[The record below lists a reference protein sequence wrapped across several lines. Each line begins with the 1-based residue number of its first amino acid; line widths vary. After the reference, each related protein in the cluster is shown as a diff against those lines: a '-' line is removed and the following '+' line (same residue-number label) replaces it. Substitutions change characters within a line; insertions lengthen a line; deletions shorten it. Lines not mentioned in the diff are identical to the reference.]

1 MSKVNKKL
9 EKHGVALLKGAYDLN
24 YWGKRLREKRL
35 ECSEKLIKEFKL
47 SGIESGELVDW
58 LDSNKP
64 AKPAAA
70 KREKTASDKPAA
82 ATIAAGVAALPE
94 LPELKTFDRVIITAA
109 QNNTAPD
116 PAVWADLQALA
127 DHIDAQILICP
138 IWYNKAAFSAAAE
151 SDREYFDPALVPFMQ
166 TADFSLFG
174 GRVVVHAAAAILA
187 TAKQPVT
194 TPVRL
199 NAGELVTIVPA
210 TKQQMRTLPR
220 SPATP
225 IKEAWATGVVTGI
238 NYTRSRAGTE
248 AAADHCFGGVLI
260 ELAEDGRIL
269 TRNLMHGSNGFSLPV
284 CDPVA
289 AMVLGDLHCER
300 KDPAIWQ
307 RTLDQVEAFRPDV
320 VAVHD
325 ILHFETASHHGRNK
339 GDHIYRM
346 QDRLVIDDLRTVI
359 EDLNTLAAICP
370 TVMIVESN
378 HNSALDNWLHDIGY
392 NPKRDPKQ
400 AKLYYLLNY
409 LFADAVDTGTE
420 RTALQLA
427 FDNLNLFE
435 LLPGLADNVIFGRKD
450 QAYIVA
456 GFDLS
461 CHGHHGQNGAT
472 GSASQFKRWQVPMI
486 TGHTH
491 SPLLDGGRNPL
502 LTVGVTASLDQGYNR
517 GGASTWNQSHAVIFH
532 DGTAQIVPCRGLF

>member
-1 MSKVNKKL
+1 MIKK
-9 EKHGVALLKGAYDLN
+9 KHHKDALALAADLN
-24 YWGKRLREKRL
+24 FWGKRLRDKRL
-35 ECSEKLIKEFKL
+35 ECADRIITGQGWDLDASDLEAW
-47 SGIESGELVDW
+47 LVA
-58 LDSNKP
+58 NKP
-64 AKPAAA
+64 EKPEKV
-70 KREKTASDKPAA
+70 KREKTASDKPSAG
-82 ATIAAGVAALPE
+82 TIAEGVAALPSLAALE
-94 LPELKTFDRVIITAA
+94 SRDRVIITAA

-116 PAVWADLQALA
+116 PKVWADLQALA

-187 TAKQPVT
+187 TAKQPVS

-225 IKEAWATGVVTGI
+225 IKEAWATGVITGI

-248 AAADHCFGGVLI
+248 AASDHCFGGVLI

-339 GDHIYRM
+339 GDHLYRM

-359 EDLNTLAAICP
+359 QDLNRLAELAP
-370 TVMIVESN
+370 TIMIVESN
-378 HNSALDNWLHDIGY
+378 HNSALDNWIHDIGY

-435 LLPGLADNVIFGRKD
+435 LLPSLADNVIFGRKD
-450 QAYIVA
+450 QAYIVE

-472 GSASQFKRWQVPMI
+472 GSASQFKRWQIPMI

-502 LTVGVTASLDQGYNR
+502 LTVGVTAALDQGYNR